1 MKKSLKITFII
12 FVIVLISCIS
22 FVGIYVQNKGKFE
35 NIIRDYQLGSGLTGS
50 RHITYKIDDTVNDT
64 VYDAEGN
71 VIEDTEENRA
81 LEGARVESIAV
92 NPQEVLTEENYE
104 KCKDIIQNR
113 LELMGVPYYS
123 ISLNKE
129 NGDISIEL
137 PEDTNT
143 DVTSQYLKY
152 TGEFKITDSED
163 ENNVLLT
170 NDDIKDVK
178 VGYRTET
185 EGIVVYLN
193 MEFNKEGKEKL
204 SNISKTYISTTDSE
218 GNQTEKEIS
227 MYINGTEFMT
237 TYFGTPI
244 EDGILQLQMG
254 QAGSDEVSQYLY
266 ETSNI
271 AVLLNSGKLP
281 IQYGELSENRYIYAE
296 ENTKLDNKIML
307 GICIVIIIITFII
320 LIVKF
325 KISGIYTIF
334 ENIGFIALTLL
345 AIRYTN
351 VVLTREG
358 IIALGLLYIINYI
371 ITYKLTKVARLD
383 LEYDDKSKKYYKIA
397 NAEYFKLLPI
407 LIIAVVLCFAKIE
420 ALYSFGNVLF
430 WGIVISV
437 LTSYTIQKW
446 LTINKKKE
454 VKQ

>member
-1 MKKSLKITFII
+1 
-12 FVIVLISCIS
+12 
-22 FVGIYVQNKGKFE
+22 
-35 NIIRDYQLGSGLTGS
+35 
-50 RHITYKIDDTVNDT
+50 
-64 VYDAEGN
+64 
-71 VIEDTEENRA
+71 
-81 LEGARVESIAV
+81 
-92 NPQEVLTEENYE
+92 
-104 KCKDIIQNR
+104 
-113 LELMGVPYYS
+113 
-123 ISLNKE
+123 
-129 NGDISIEL
+129 
-137 PEDTNT
+137 
-143 DVTSQYLKY
+143 
-152 TGEFKITDSED
+152 
-163 ENNVLLT
+163 
-170 NDDIKDVK
+170 
-178 VGYRTET
+178 
-185 EGIVVYLN
+185 
-193 MEFNKEGKEKL
+193 
-204 SNISKTYISTTDSE
+204 
-218 GNQTEKEIS
+218 
-227 MYINGTEFMT
+227 MT

-446 LTINKKKE
+446 LTINKRKE